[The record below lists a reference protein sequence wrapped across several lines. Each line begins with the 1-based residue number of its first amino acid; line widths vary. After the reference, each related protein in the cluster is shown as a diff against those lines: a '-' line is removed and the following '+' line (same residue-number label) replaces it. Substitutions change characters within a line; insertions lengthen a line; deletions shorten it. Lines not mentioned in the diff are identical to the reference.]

1 MAEDV
6 EILDDSAEY
15 YRHLG
20 IDDAQIWLK
29 GLIASDNLPEDL
41 PLERILQA
49 SQYYFNK
56 FYDEKG
62 IMGQGEKTNDD
73 ALLKSYKEIY
83 EKAFTRKAILFLKDI
98 RKKQMD
104 EETRLKAL
112 KSEYALEGG
121 VEAARWFAAVSDASW
136 ADKVTDADAE
146 RIANISYKFLHDTE
160 ENKELRTSFVG
171 SFIRVSKILFSSLN
185 KE

>member
-1 MAEDV
+1 MVEDV

-56 FYDEKG
+56 FSN
-62 IMGQGEKTNDD
+62 IFQ
-73 ALLKSYKEIY
+73 SYKKCY
-83 EKAFTRKAILFLKDI
+83 L
-98 RKKQMD
+98 
-104 EETRLKAL
+104 
-112 KSEYALEGG
+112 
-121 VEAARWFAAVSDASW
+121 
-136 ADKVTDADAE
+136 
-146 RIANISYKFLHDTE
+146 
-160 ENKELRTSFVG
+160 
-171 SFIRVSKILFSSLN
+171 
-185 KE
+185 